1 VVSGTTRIVVPPGHD
16 GERLD
21 IFLAGSTSLSRRA
34 VRRLVGSGGVWR
46 NGDSVRVQSKSL
58 ETGDVVD
65 LLLPCDELGVP
76 ATPDL
81 PMPEILFEDRWLVV
95 VHKPAGVLSQPAETD
110 TRELALNQL
119 LLLGLALREGRRPFV
134 RLVHRI
140 DRLTSGAVLFARNPQ
155 SLRPL
160 TRAWAEGEVDRRYLA
175 VVEGDPAADEFLV
188 DQPIARDRSHRW
200 RFRIAEDGSPAH
212 TRVAVIE
219 RHPSGTALV
228 ECRLITGRT
237 HQVRVHLAHLGH
249 PVVGDRLYGARPT
262 PEIHRP
268 LLHAA
273 RLTLPHPQTGEIL
286 TVESPV
292 PEDMARLLAG
302 RQSG

>member
-1 VVSGTTRIVVPPGHD
+1 MVPPGHD

-46 NGDSVRVQSKSL
+46 NGESVRVQSKSL
-58 ETGDVVD
+58 EVGDVMD

-76 ATPDL
+76 ATPDF

-110 TRELALNQL
+110 TRELALDQL

-160 TRAWAEGEVDRRYLA
+160 TRAWAEGEVDRKYLA
-175 VVEGDPAADEFLV
+175 VVEGNPPDDNFSV

-200 RFRIAEDGSPAH
+200 RFRIAEDGAPAQ

-228 ECRLITGRT
+228 ECHLITGRT

-249 PVVGDRLYGARPT
+249 PVVGDRLYGARPI
-262 PEIHRP
+262 PEIDRP

-273 RLTLPHPQTGEIL
+273 ELALPHPQTGERL
-286 TVESPV
+286 TVESPI
-292 PEDMARLLAG
+292 PDDMARFVG
-302 RQSG
+302 V